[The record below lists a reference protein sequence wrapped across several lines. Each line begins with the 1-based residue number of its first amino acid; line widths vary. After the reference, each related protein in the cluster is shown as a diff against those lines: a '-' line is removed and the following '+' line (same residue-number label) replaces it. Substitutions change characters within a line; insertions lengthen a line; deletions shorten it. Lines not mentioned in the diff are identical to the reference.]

1 MSTTKA
7 LIYRFGNFTL
17 EVNEHRLL
25 EGVNEIFLRPRVF
38 ETLLYLIQQHGHLV
52 TKQELLDQVWSG
64 VIVSETTLTHCIEE
78 IRKAIKDDARH
89 PRYLKTISRVGY
101 KFMAGV
107 EAHTEP
113 LPEPPMPASAASFPE
128 QRPQAK
134 NNLPDAIQSPRGWVR
149 FNLMVRHVAAT
160 VWATLQRGLTHWKMV
175 TLLVLITGLGL
186 GGYWRFKTRSVRNV
200 SLAVMPFLNL
210 SAEPDQEYFVDGLTE
225 ALISDL
231 ANISG
236 LKVISRTSSMRY
248 KGTPKSIPEIGHELQ
263 VDFIVEGSVLR
274 SEEKVRISAQLIQ
287 VKSDQH
293 WWAESYARDLHNIL
307 ALQSDVTRAI
317 AAAIQIK
324 LTPQDQRRISHRHQ
338 IHADAYHAY
347 LKGRYFWNKR
357 TEEGFRK
364 GIEYFQ
370 QTIDLDPDYAPAY
383 TGLADCYNLLADYDL
398 ISPRAANE
406 PAQAAARQA
415 LTLDPTLAEAL
426 ASAGFAKT
434 RYDWDWVGGEAEFKR
449 ALASNPNYSIAHHW
463 YALQLAMLGRF
474 TAALAQIQRAQEL
487 DPLSLII
494 NTNLGWLFYF
504 NRQYDQART
513 QLLKTVE
520 MDSDF
525 MSAHV
530 KLGWVYEQQGLY
542 PQAIAAFQKALALSG
557 GDLNIRALLANTLAR
572 AGQPKQAAQILT
584 TIHQQAQQ
592 KYVSAYWIAIV
603 YASLGAHEKTFQ
615 WLERAYTEHS
625 VGLVWLKVD
634 PKWDDLRTDSR
645 FNDLLARIGLD

>member
-1 MSTTKA
+1 
-7 LIYRFGNFTL
+7 
-17 EVNEHRLL
+17 
-25 EGVNEIFLRPRVF
+25 
-38 ETLLYLIQQHGHLV
+38 
-52 TKQELLDQVWSG
+52 
-64 VIVSETTLTHCIEE
+64 
-78 IRKAIKDDARH
+78 
-89 PRYLKTISRVGY
+89 
-101 KFMAGV
+101 
-107 EAHTEP
+107 
-113 LPEPPMPASAASFPE
+113 
-128 QRPQAK
+128 
-134 NNLPDAIQSPRGWVR
+134 
-149 FNLMVRHVAAT
+149 
-160 VWATLQRGLTHWKMV
+160 
-175 TLLVLITGLGL
+175 LLVLIAGLSI
-186 GGYWRFKTRSVRNV
+186 GGYWLFKGRSTQIV

-210 SAEPDQEYFVDGLTE
+210 SADPNQEYFVDGLTE

-248 KGTPKSIPEIGHELQ
+248 KGTQKSIPAIGHELK

-293 WWAESYARDLHNIL
+293 WWAESYERDLHNIL

-324 LTPQDQRRISHRHQ
+324 LTPQDQRRLSHSHQ
-338 IHADAYHAY
+338 VNADAYHAY

-370 QTIDLDPDYAPAY
+370 QTIDLAPDYAPAY

-398 ISPRAANE
+398 IPPRAANKQ
-406 PAQAAARQA
+406 AQAAARKA
-415 LTLDPTLAEAL
+415 LALDPTLAEAS

-434 RYDWDWVGGEAEFKR
+434 RYDWDWAGGEAEFKR
-449 ALASNPNYSIAHHW
+449 AIASNPNYSIAHHW

-474 TAALAQIQRAQEL
+474 TAALAQIQRAQEP

-494 NTNLGWLFYF
+494 NTNLGWLLYF
-504 NRQYDQART
+504 NRQYDQARA
-513 QLLKTVE
+513 QLLKPVE

-542 PQAIAAFQKALALSG
+542 PQAIAEFQKALALAG
-557 GDLNIRALLANTLAR
+557 DDLNVLALLGNAFAR
-572 AGQPKQAAQILT
+572 AGQQNEARQILT
-584 TIHQQAQQ
+584 TINQRARQ
-592 KYVSAYWIAIV
+592 KYVSSYWIAII
-603 YASLGAHEKTFQ
+603 YASLGAKEEAFG

-634 PKWDDLRTDSR
+634 PKLDCLRTEPR
-645 FNDLLARIGLD
+645 FKDLLQRIGLD